1 MPLSNWGIKVC
12 LLFLK
17 FHILVFFFKGAEV
30 DVVGKVGI
38 RK

>member
-1 MPLSNWGIKVC
+1 MPVSNWGIKVC

-17 FHILVFFFKGAEV
+17 FHILDFFVKAAEV
-30 DVVGKVGI
+30 DVVEKVGI